1 MCKLCFYAFSG
12 FRGFI
17 GSFIVHSSLLVTLHY
32 VCVQILHY
40 TVMYSL
46 MKLSDNP
53 HKLIIQ
59 VIVCLCRVHLLPET
73 WVADTLKL
81 MFVLKVLMCT
91 VSVFSQCPKCNFAW
105 SEMRSFAD
113 PLCFLFQAVCL
124 DSHFIVPHPIS
135 LSHAK
140 WLTLEWVFSQIK
152 HWSSSP
158 FQLPLTL
165 NCTDSGG
172 QLRLLLI

>member
-1 MCKLCFYAFSG
+1 MCINIALYS
-12 FRGFI
+12 
-17 GSFIVHSSLLVTLHY
+17 HN
-32 VCVQILHY
+32 
-40 TVMYSL
+40 SL

-53 HKLIIQ
+53 PKLIIQ
-59 VIVCLCRVHLLPET
+59 DIVWLYRVHLLPGT
-73 WVADTLKL
+73 WDADTLKL

-91 VSVFSQCPKCNFAW
+91 VSVFSHCPKCNFAW

-124 DSHFIVPHPIS
+124 NSRFIVPHPIS
-135 LSHAK
+135 LSHAE
-140 WLTLEWVFSQIK
+140 WLTLEWVLAQIK
-152 HWSSSP
+152 RRSSSP
-158 FQLPLTL
+158 FQLPLTV